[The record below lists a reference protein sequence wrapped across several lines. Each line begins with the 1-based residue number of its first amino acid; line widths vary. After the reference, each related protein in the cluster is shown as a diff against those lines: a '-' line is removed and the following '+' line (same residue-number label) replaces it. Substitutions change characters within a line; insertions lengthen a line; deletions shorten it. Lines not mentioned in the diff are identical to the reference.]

1 MISFFQAFYLQK
13 ENFKIFSIKKGFLC
27 CENNIYKIREGK
39 EGDLGGGMVRIIN
52 NIYSFSFYLIITS
65 TSTRL
70 IKYSS
75 TSIY

>member
-1 MISFFQAFYLQK
+1 
-13 ENFKIFSIKKGFLC
+13 
-27 CENNIYKIREGK
+27 
-39 EGDLGGGMVRIIN
+39 MVRIIN

-70 IKYSS
+70 IKYSNTITRLIKYSNTSTRLIKYSS